1 MKERLRGFGISFE
14 KSLEDLIK
22 GIRATNSDHE
32 KLASFFERS
41 IQECKNELKSPDL
54 EVKSIAILKLA
65 YLEMYGFDMSWCAFS
80 ILEVMASPKFQHKRI
95 GYLAANQIL
104 QRQNND
110 DALMLMTN
118 LLNKDLTSIDYT
130 EISLAIGGIAA
141 VVTKD
146 LAPIIVDDMAKLL
159 THTKPLIRKK
169 AVLAMYK
176 IFLKNPESLRIH
188 YDRLIERLDDDDS
201 SVVSATVNVLCELA
215 YMNPSNYIDL
225 APKFYKIMK
234 ESNNNWMMI
243 RILKLF
249 SSLSLIEPRL
259 KNKLLPEIKAFMVNT
274 KALSLQY
281 ECINAILNGN
291 MLSPDDIDTAKLI
304 VSNLLVFFASGDQ
317 NLKYVG
323 LLAFIKTCK
332 INQDLIKKHDKI
344 ILSSIYDNDIT
355 VRETSLEIV
364 NSLVNEHNIVP
375 IITRLT
381 VQLLPYNDQKE
392 QLDKINKKVLAQNSG
407 QDSDDDTDT
416 YIIGATQQP
425 IVVSQKYKYLLV
437 SKIIEICS
445 MNNYENIPSFRWYLG
460 VMTDILKLNVD
471 NKISK
476 IDKMITDQFVDI
488 ALRVPSVRHTLVNI
502 CFSLCGILEY
512 TGRELL
518 QFKEG
523 LGNCMWIIGEY
534 YDSYLQGESDSDSDS
549 EPDSDS
555 DSFSALQKQE
565 LKDLKQS
572 KLSISEIIDTISKQN
587 ILSKL
592 EQLDSYDTITTYV
605 GAIAKMYSK
614 FTSTYACGGDL
625 SVSQLEFVKNSCLGV
640 IEILSQF
647 ETSSN
652 FELQECALSY
662 VEILKL
668 VDNSLENVLDGIKN
682 TETSS
687 ASLPTFLT
695 EGYNQLFLSY
705 PLMPVGASAQE
716 KVKIPDGLDLNAAID
731 EQATFNFHNLYTNL
745 KLEELSID
753 DVDLPQSDSLHGDY
767 TENQEFS
774 DIDTTRSLSTRH
786 DDEIYYISATN
797 YDHSDSS
804 SIAPKKQAKKKTKK
818 TKKFRKEAVLIVD
831 DDDTPARQNSTTV
844 KQNNLTADALN
855 LADIDLKKSE
865 EHYPVG
871 DEYQVEEETR
881 KKKEKAGVDGIK
893 IEVPSVA
900 LSAARKKPKKK
911 AKKNVAIIE

>member
-1 MKERLRGFGISFE
+1 MSTLTMKERLRGFGISFE

-110 DALMLMTN
+110 DAL
-118 LLNKDLTSIDYT
+118 I
-130 EISLAIGGIAA
+130 
-141 VVTKD
+141 
-146 LAPIIVDDMAKLL
+146 
-159 THTKPLIRKK
+159 
-169 AVLAMYK
+169 
-176 IFLKNPESLRIH
+176 IH

-592 EQLDSYDTITTYV
+592 EQLDSYDIITTYV

-731 EQATFNFHNLYTNL
+731 EQAT
-745 KLEELSID
+745 
-753 DVDLPQSDSLHGDY
+753 
-767 TENQEFS
+767 
-774 DIDTTRSLSTRH
+774 
-786 DDEIYYISATN
+786 
-797 YDHSDSS
+797 
-804 SIAPKKQAKKKTKK
+804 
-818 TKKFRKEAVLIVD
+818 KEAVLIVD